1 MPPIPM
7 PWGQDFSFQG
17 ATTIQVYL
25 YTHTSRRRSSP
36 GKLCVGSAVATCVLD
51 HPWETMSW
59 ITPGK
64 LCVASA
70 FGNCVL
76 SALVLSFWVPSFGS
90 RLWPDMAHWARMC
103 CITFGIL
110 CVASV
115 LGNYVLHAHSLS
127 RAWEVYAMGVSVCD
141 AIVSE
146 WSWSESRPM
155 RTTRLLHYYST
166 SISLLF
172 HYYAVVLR
180 GYWFGEQSA
189 CRHLMSMHAY
199 ARICIHIHG
208 NDAYA
213 CMYIY
218 MHAYACMYIYMHA
231 YACICM
237 YIHGYACICKHMHTF
252 LLLAACRVSYVFV
265 SYRAIISQPCPHFL

>member
-90 RLWPDMAHWARMC
+90 RLWPDMAHGSWP
-103 CITFGIL
+103 IGPG
-110 CVASV
+110 CVA
-115 LGNYVLHAHSLS
+115 
-127 RAWEVYAMGVSVCD
+127 
-141 AIVSE
+141 
-146 WSWSESRPM
+146 
-155 RTTRLLHYYST
+155 
-166 SISLLF
+166 
-172 HYYAVVLR
+172 
-180 GYWFGEQSA
+180 
-189 CRHLMSMHAY
+189 
-199 ARICIHIHG
+199 
-208 NDAYA
+208 
-213 CMYIY
+213 
-218 MHAYACMYIYMHA
+218 
-231 YACICM
+231 
-237 YIHGYACICKHMHTF
+237 
-252 LLLAACRVSYVFV
+252 
-265 SYRAIISQPCPHFL
+265 

>member
-1 MPPIPM
+1 VPPIPM

-90 RLWPDMAHWARMC
+90 RLWPDRAHGSWPIGPGCVASRLAYYVLHQCLETMC
-103 CITFGIL
+103 CI
-110 CVASV
+110 A
-115 LGNYVLHAHSLS
+115 
-127 RAWEVYAMGVSVCD
+127 
-141 AIVSE
+141 
-146 WSWSESRPM
+146 
-155 RTTRLLHYYST
+155 
-166 SISLLF
+166 
-172 HYYAVVLR
+172 LR
-180 GYWFGEQSA
+180 RRW
-189 CRHLMSMHAY
+189 R
-199 ARICIHIHG
+199 
-208 NDAYA
+208 
-213 CMYIY
+213 CM
-218 MHAYACMYIYMHA
+218 
-231 YACICM
+231 
-237 YIHGYACICKHMHTF
+237 T
-252 LLLAACRVSYVFV
+252 
-265 SYRAIISQPCPHFL
+265 